1 MTSEEIVRD
10 YKLSKTPM
18 KQIGILAELNGCS
31 KREIVDVL
39 REAGVELPKQYQKKP
54 EKEAEQEI
62 PLASVIDAAT
72 VRKELDDLN
81 DKLDDLNDKLEALK
95 LKKQN
100 ARNQDQRGHRCPSRE
115 HGSGRAP
122 GHHRQH
128 VCVHIRER
136 TGGVI
141 VYKIITAAVIIL
153 ALWMVQRGT

>member
-95 LKKQN
+95 LKNRMLEIKINEAIDVLQEN
-100 ARNQDQRGHRCPSRE
+100 MEAAELRDIIVSMCASIYGRGPAE
-115 HGSGRAP
+115 
-122 GHHRQH
+122 
-128 VCVHIRER
+128 
-136 TGGVI
+136 
-141 VYKIITAAVIIL
+141 
-153 ALWMVQRGT
+153 